1 VNDQRNMILAV
12 VLSALVL
19 FGWTAVSEKFFP
31 QPKPV
36 VAPAAPAA
44 TAGGVPVAAPTAAAT
59 IRDRAIV
66 IGESARVQINTPK
79 LKGSI
84 ALKGARFDDLVLV
97 EHKQTIKKNSGPVQL
112 LSPAGTQK
120 AYFAG
125 FGWSGDGLAAPDAN
139 TVWTADNAV
148 LTPEKPVTLNWA
160 NANGQRFAIKI
171 SVDKDYMF
179 AIDQTVVNAGTG
191 AVGARSYAYVSRNYG
206 AREGS
211 MFAGQ
216 EDVDIW
222 TLHVGPIGTFN
233 DAANYDTNYGDLDE
247 AGAAGKKFNSRG
259 GWLGFGDSYWLT
271 ALIPGKDA
279 NVRAAFRK
287 DGGIYQAEY
296 AQDPALVAPGKSV
309 TTSSRFFAGAKE
321 VGLLD
326 TYEKT
331 GGVQL
336 FGKAID
342 WGWFEIFAKPIFYV
356 LDWLFK
362 LTNNFGVAI
371 IGLTLIV
378 KGLMFP
384 IAQKQFA
391 SMAGMRAVQPKIQAL
406 QERYKD
412 DKVKLQQETLALY
425 QKEKINPA
433 AGCLPIF
440 IQIPV
445 FYALYKVLLLTIE
458 MRHQPFALWIKDLSA
473 PDPATPINLFGLLP
487 FTPPS
492 MIAIG
497 VLPIV
502 VGVTMYIQQKL
513 NPAPADPV
521 QAQVFA
527 VMPWMLMFIM
537 APFAAGLQLYW
548 ACNNTLTILQQK
560 WLYSRHPG
568 MQQAAATA
576 KPK

>member
-12 VLSALVL
+12 VLSGLVL
-19 FGWTAVSEKFFP
+19 IGWTAVSDRFFP
-31 QPKPV
+31 QP
-36 VAPAAPAA
+36 APAA
-44 TAGGVPVAAPTAAAT
+44 TTAAASAGGAPSAVPT
-59 IRDRAIV
+59 GASAAVRDRTLV
-66 IGESARVQINTPK
+66 IGESARLRIETPK

-112 LSPAGTQK
+112 LSPAGTK
-120 AYFAG
+120 RAYFAG
-125 FGWSGDGLAAPDAN
+125 FGWSGDGLVAPDAN
-139 TVWTADNAV
+139 TVWNADSTT
-148 LTPEKPVTLNWA
+148 LTPTKPVTLSWD
-160 NANGQRFAIKI
+160 NARGQRFAMKV

-179 AIDQTVVNAGTG
+179 TVDQSVVNTAPG
-191 AVGARSYAYVSRNYG
+191 AVGARSYAYVSRNFG

-222 TLHVGPIGTFN
+222 TLHVGPMGVFN
-233 DAANYDTNYGDLDE
+233 DAANYDTDYSDLDE
-247 AGAAGKKFNSRG
+247 SGPQGQKFNSRG
-259 GWLGFGDSYWLT
+259 GWLGFGDSYWMT
-271 ALIPGKDA
+271 ALIPAKGAD
-279 NVRAAFRK
+279 VSAAFRK
-287 DGGIYQAEY
+287 DGGLYQAEY
-296 AQDPALVAPGKSV
+296 AQAPALIGPGKSV
-309 TTSSRFFAGAKE
+309 TTTSRFFAGAKE

-326 TYEKT
+326 TYEET

-356 LDWLFK
+356 LDWLFRM
-362 LTNNFGVAI
+362 TGNFGIAI

-378 KGLMFP
+378 KSLMFP

-391 SMAGMRAVQPKIQAL
+391 SMAGMRAVQPKIQQL
-406 QERYKD
+406 QERHKD
-412 DKVKLQQETLALY
+412 DKVKLQQEMLALY

-473 PDPATPINLFGLLP
+473 PDPATPINLFGLLN

-497 VLPIV
+497 VLPII

-521 QAQVFA
+521 QQQVFA
-527 VMPWMLMFIM
+527 IMPWMLMFIM

-568 MQQAAATA
+568 MKQAAAEA